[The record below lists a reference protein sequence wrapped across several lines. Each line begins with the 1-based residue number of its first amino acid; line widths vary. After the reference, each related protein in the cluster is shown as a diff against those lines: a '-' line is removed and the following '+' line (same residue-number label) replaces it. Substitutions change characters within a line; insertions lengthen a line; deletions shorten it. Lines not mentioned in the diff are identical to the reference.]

1 MKCDYNSMTMIIIII
16 LFIVLFYNYSKKEN
30 FITIIDKTYSLDM
43 SQLGEDG
50 EMSVPL
56 LAKKI
61 ALDQI
66 LFN

>member
-1 MKCDYNSMTMIIIII
+1 MKCDYNSMTMITIII